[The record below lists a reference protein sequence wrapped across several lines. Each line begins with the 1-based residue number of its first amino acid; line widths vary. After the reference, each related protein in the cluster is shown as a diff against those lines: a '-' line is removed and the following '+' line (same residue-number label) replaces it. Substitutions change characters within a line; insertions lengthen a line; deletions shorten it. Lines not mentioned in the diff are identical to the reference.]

1 MRKSLA
7 LATAGLLLLASIP
20 LAASIP
26 KRDIRV
32 GFKGIWKEDG
42 EKGKFKGI
50 IIHKGKINIMKGVWE
65 SINGTGRGKIVG
77 IMKRG
82 YFIGRICEDGNKEP
96 IVGLYKVNRDKKV
109 IKMKWM
115 TPTKEG
121 IAIAKIMLHK
131 S

>member
-32 GFKGIWKEDG
+32 GFKGIWREDG

-65 SINGTGRGKIVG
+65 SINGTGKIVG

-115 TPTKEG
+115 TPTREG